1 MKKILAT
8 VAAIAMAASMISTPA
23 QAGSKNTALILGG
36 LIGGLIVADIIKES
50 HAKPRHRPT
59 HIEPRHNYHRRST
72 VYCWDEPR
80 SYWSDYHRGYVTK
93 YVQRCEYRR

>member
-23 QAGSKNTALILGG
+23 QAGRGTALLLGG

-93 YVQRCEYRR
+93 YVQRCEYRH